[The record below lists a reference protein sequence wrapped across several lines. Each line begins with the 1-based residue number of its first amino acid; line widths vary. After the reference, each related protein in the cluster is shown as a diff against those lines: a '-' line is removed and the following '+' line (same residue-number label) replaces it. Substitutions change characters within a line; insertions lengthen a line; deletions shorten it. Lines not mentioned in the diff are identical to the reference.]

1 MSSPPKT
8 KKVPGW
14 RQPWDTWR
22 VLMFGGSIVLLA
34 ITIAQ
39 GLGELPRWF
48 ELFAQFVGYALLIV
62 GFGLAMKLRRDLR
75 ENPKKEVLKKKEGA
89 EEVSPRDPG

>member
-1 MSSPPKT
+1 MSSPPKA

-22 VLMFGGSIVLLA
+22 ITMLGGSIILLL

-39 GLGELPRWF
+39 GLREMPRWF
-48 ELFAQFVGYALLIV
+48 ELLAYFVGYGMLIV
-62 GFGLAMKLRRDLR
+62 GFGLAMKMRKELR
-75 ENPKKEVLKKKEGA
+75 EKGTAKTDVA

>member
-1 MSSPPKT
+1 MSSPPKA

-22 VLMFGGSIVLLA
+22 VMMLGGSIVLLV

-39 GLGELPRWF
+39 GMGELPRWF
-48 ELFAQFVGYALLIV
+48 ELFAQFVGYALLVV

-75 ENPKKEVLKKKEGA
+75 EKGVVKPDES
-89 EEVSPRDPG
+89 EEVSPRDRG